1 MTSDFLESIKEVR
14 REAGEVT
21 YMLLNGEDMNTV
33 FETNTFDINKTY
45 VTTVKDEGFIDFEK
59 RIQTLPVYK
68 DKD

>member
-45 VTTVKDEGFIDFEK
+45 EFKDGKWGIYD
-59 RIQTLPVYK
+59 
-68 DKD
+68 